1 MKKWDITNALEALF
15 VFFFAPSQSFPSHS
29 SLKVTPIQMSNI
41 MDIDLS
47 LNGIQ
52 QYRLFDGFPCVLALL
67 ASQYVCEVDL
77 LHVAV
82 VCSLLLLNI
91 NIAVYFYILLLD
103 IWIVS
108 RF

>member
-1 MKKWDITNALEALF
+1 
-15 VFFFAPSQSFPSHS
+15 
-29 SLKVTPIQMSNI
+29 MSNR

-47 LNGIQ
+47 LNEIQ

-67 ASQYVCEVDL
+67 ASQYVCEIDL

-82 VCSLLLLNI
+82 VCSLLLMNI
-91 NIAVYFYILLLD
+91 NMAVYFYILLLD